1 VRVSPKT
8 IFFGL
13 VALGLPVSVAV
24 GWTLATPARKPA
36 HVGAPA
42 GTGGLGAGA
51 GSGGIG
57 TAPRRA
63 GSQPLTEV
71 QFSPRPPAPS
81 AVVPPVATAPSAAP
95 SPTAAAASSAA
106 VESSASPLPTL
117 IDPPVPTPTEIT
129 VTPTVTD
136 SPSADPS
143 ATPSTS

>member
-1 VRVSPKT
+1 M
-8 IFFGL
+8 
-13 VALGLPVSVAV
+13 ALGLPVSVAI

-36 HVGAPA
+36 HVGAPT

-71 QFSPRPPAPS
+71 QYSPRPLSPS
-81 AVVPPVATAPSAAP
+81 AVVPPVASAPSAAP
-95 SPTAAAASSAA
+95 SPTTAVPSGSAP
-106 VESSASPLPTL
+106 VESASPLPTL

-129 VTPTVTD
+129 VTPSGPD
-136 SPSADPS
+136 APSADPS
-143 ATPSTS
+143 ATPSPGG